1 MEIIFLR
8 RIFYLSIVSDTKAV
22 KFIPQSFPLLGIKC
36 NIISLLFIKKK
47 SILHV
52 FSLRGEHITGPLYRR
67 AGTGTEMATLA
78 GNQQMYV
85 PNIFPTSNV
94 HISNFANAAIS
105 E

>member
-1 MEIIFLR
+1 MDIIYLR
-8 RIFYLSIVSDTKAV
+8 RIFYLSIVSDTKAG

-36 NIISLLFIKKK
+36 DIISLLFIKK

-67 AGTGTEMATLA
+67 AGTGTEMAALA